1 MKTTMTDE
9 ELKARVAEM
18 CDLCRRAGQENSAR
32 ILGYSDE
39 VIRLYGL
46 GRRRPS
52 AKFWRR
58 FEHVR
63 DKLEEVAKTWADV
76 RWEKS
81 TAALQKYAKLKCRR
95 KAACRE
101 NFERIQAEELNVYG
115 HRIGFATL
123 YQKSRK
129 AGDGVGF
136 VWCGKCKTY
145 YFTCSN
151 DTCADSTCRVQGGV
165 TP

>member
-1 MKTTMTDE
+1 MNTMTDE
-9 ELKARVAEM
+9 ELKARVAEV
-18 CDLCRRAGQENSAR
+18 CNLCRRAGQENSAR

-46 GRRRPS
+46 GRRHPS

-58 FEHVR
+58 FERVR

-76 RWEKS
+76 RREKWS
-81 TAALQKYAKLKCRR
+81 AQMRTVNAKYRR

-101 NFERIQAEELNVYG
+101 NFERIRDEELNVYG

-136 VWCGKCKTY
+136 VWNGKKKTY

-151 DTCADSTCRVQGGV
+151 DTCKDSTSGEVCHDGD
-165 TP
+165 